1 MLSILASKRLL
12 CNLER
17 YFIGADG
24 CANFNGNSGKHKQNK
39 KSSVSRRILRAWQ
52 HSRHYSFLNC
62 CLTLHRD
69 LHTPQQKMPRTRRYP
84 PKRIS
89 SSPEAQDP
97 DIEFF
102 PARALIASSQPGPT
116 RRASKTPLK
125 TPSKRKPAAEVPGT
139 PSKRR
144 CRSSST
150 GPKNDGDLPSNP
162 KSTSQTKENQR
173 QEETHASDEWVIPF
187 SESGV
192 MVGEDQISTDAESS
206 NGGRQGD
213 SDAEREK
220 EYERDQQYRW
230 ELKRR
235 ASELRDL
242 EFKARGKVQTSLRT
256 YATRDVRRAIPT
268 PQALFK
274 KRDPTWDDS
283 TRTIEINDDGSEGE
297 YLEQD
302 AELQEAFRRSLRD
315 THGGP
320 PSYRQLVPENSK
332 AEPVTKPQ
340 HPSLPEPGQVPTI
353 GKSDSLSFLKISL
366 EVVDVPLH
374 PTAPKAKV
382 MTVRFPFSLVGK
394 NDLLHCVS
402 THGTSILFVWSKGVV
417 HGTQNNAI
425 DLENLDLNSS
435 QRLPGIGKIY
445 PGGRGMGKIEIPDGY
460 NIMRTTE
467 NIKCCDTG
475 SGFSMREYLIGI
487 SREREQKKGEGA
499 WVVVRVGIVSV
510 EGVTHR
516 SLMPPL
522 IPRKVHGG
530 RHAILPVSLGEEGSH
545 LSAVKPVNLF
555 GAKTVRLSDFE
566 LQKAKTE
573 AEVEMP
579 RNYKSLGEVIAEEEK
594 IADGEMLRNPSERIR
609 KRGELGKDGSLG
621 VGYDNGLEEGVGTPV
636 KKFKINPK
644 EKRVVDRER
653 KEGRTI
659 PPMGQ
664 FTSPNGVGAEGQH
677 GTAVLGRHPK
687 VVIPVKGKMQ
697 EELNGEEEVKGKQK
711 EKEQERGE
719 TGKAGNLTRN
729 AQKVHPPGLGR
740 VRVVRA

>member
-1 MLSILASKRLL
+1 
-12 CNLER
+12 
-17 YFIGADG
+17 
-24 CANFNGNSGKHKQNK
+24 
-39 KSSVSRRILRAWQ
+39 
-52 HSRHYSFLNC
+52 
-62 CLTLHRD
+62 
-69 LHTPQQKMPRTRRYP
+69 MPRTRRYP

-89 SSPEAQDP
+89 ST
-97 DIEFF
+97 
-102 PARALIASSQPGPT
+102 RALIASSQPGPT

-162 KSTSQTKENQR
+162 K

-425 DLENLDLNSS
+425 DLENLDLNSN
-435 QRLPGIGKIY
+435 
-445 PGGRGMGKIEIPDGY
+445 PDGY

-499 WVVVRVGIVSV
+499 WVVVRVGIV
-510 EGVTHR
+510 
-516 SLMPPL
+516 
-522 IPRKVHGG
+522 
-530 RHAILPVSLGEEGSH
+530 EEGSH

-621 VGYDNGLEEGVGTPV
+621 VG
-636 KKFKINPK
+636 KFKINPK

-664 FTSPNGVGAEGQH
+664 FTSPNGLVPRDNM
-677 GTAVLGRHPK
+677 VLLSWGGIQRK
-687 VVIPVKGKMQ
+687 
-697 EELNGEEEVKGKQK
+697 
-711 EKEQERGE
+711 GE

-740 VRVVRA
+740 VRGGTCVKVMANVTLDGEDAFGIEGEICGREER

>member
-1 MLSILASKRLL
+1 
-12 CNLER
+12 
-17 YFIGADG
+17 
-24 CANFNGNSGKHKQNK
+24 
-39 KSSVSRRILRAWQ
+39 
-52 HSRHYSFLNC
+52 
-62 CLTLHRD
+62 
-69 LHTPQQKMPRTRRYP
+69 MPRTRRYP
-84 PKRIS
+84 RKRIS
-89 SSPEAQDP
+89 SSPEVQDP

-102 PARALIASSQPGPT
+102 PAGALIASSQPGPA

-125 TPSKRKPAAEVPGT
+125 TPLKRKPASEVPGT

-144 CRSSST
+144 YRSSST
-150 GPKNDGDLPSNP
+150 GPKDDGDLPSNP
-162 KSTSQTKENQR
+162 KSTSQTKKNQK
-173 QEETHASDEWVIPF
+173 QEDAHASNEWVIPF

-192 MVGEDQISTDAESS
+192 MVGEDQILADAESS
-206 NGGRQGD
+206 NGGGQGD

-235 ASELRDL
+235 ASERRDL
-242 EFKARGKVQTSLRT
+242 EFKGGGKVQTSLRT

-268 PQALFK
+268 PQALLK
-274 KRDPTWDDS
+274 KRDPMWDDS
-283 TRTIEINDDGSEGE
+283 TRTIEINDDDDSEGE
-297 YLEQD
+297 DLEQD
-302 AELQEAFRRSLRD
+302 VELQEAFRRSLRD

-320 PSYRQLVPENSK
+320 PRYRQLVPENSK

-340 HPSLPEPGQVPTI
+340 HPWLPEPDQVPTI
-353 GKSDSLSFLKISL
+353 GKSDSLSLLKISL
-366 EVVDVPLH
+366 EIVDVPLH
-374 PTAPKAKV
+374 SAAPKAKV

-402 THGTSILFVWSKGVV
+402 THGTSILFVWSKGVA
-417 HGTQNNAI
+417 HGTQNSAI
-425 DLENLDLNSS
+425 DLENLHLNSS
-435 QRLPGIGKIY
+435 RRLPEAGQIY
-445 PGGRGMGKIEIPDGY
+445 LGGEGMGKIEIPEGY

-510 EGVTHR
+510 KRVTHR

-522 IPRKVHGG
+522 IPRKVNGG
-530 RHAILPVSLGEEGSH
+530 RLAISPMSLKEEGSV
-545 LSAVKPVNLF
+545 VKPVNLF
-555 GAKTVRLSDFE
+555 DAKTVRLSDLE
-566 LQKAKTE
+566 LQKAKPE

-579 RNYKSLGEVIAEEEK
+579 RNYKSLGEVIAEEEE
-594 IADGEMLRNPSERIR
+594 IADGEELRCPSERIR
-609 KRGELGKDGSLG
+609 KREELAKDGSLG
-621 VGYDNGLEEGVGTPV
+621 VGYDNGLEEGRETPV

-644 EKRVVDRER
+644 EKRVIDRER

-659 PPMGQ
+659 PPKDQ
-664 FTSPNGVGAEGQH
+664 FTGPNGVDSEGKH

-687 VVIPVKGKMQ
+687 VVIPAKGKMQ
-697 EELNGEEEVKGKQK
+697 EGLNVEEEVKEKQK

-719 TGKAGNLTRN
+719 TGRAGKLTTS
-729 AQKVHPPGLGR
+729 AQKVHPPSLGR
-740 VRVVRA
+740 VRGGTCVKVMADVTLDGEDAFSIEGGDLYVPEIA